1 MIDDYI
7 AYLRDVRRYSPR
19 TQELYRHALEDFAAW
34 CRIEGPE
41 AKGRPRG
48 SGGVAPQSSK
58 VDDADAICVMPG
70 NDRASLLDHLIVSRL
85 REYEAHL
92 IDKGLKSRTV
102 HLQLSALS
110 GFCGFLVKQ
119 GVLAGNP
126 VRSLRRPKLEKRL
139 PEFYAERT
147 LEDYFADTEPSAAP
161 DALDLLLTLQPED
174 ALAKELY
181 NRRLRR
187 LIVAILYH
195 TGIRRAELLGLRQSS
210 VDYSRETLRV
220 HGKGDK
226 MREIPLI
233 PSLIQE
239 ILLYLHAASFMAG
252 PGANPGKDAP
262 LLTTDKG
269 KPLYPAFADRA
280 VKAELDGYGITGR
293 KSPHV
298 LRHSLATA
306 LLEEGAGLNAIKE
319 MLGHSSLAA
328 TQVYT
333 HNSIERLKAQYMNA
347 HPRAKNEDRHD

>member
-1 MIDDYI
+1 MIDQYI
-7 AYLRDVRRYSPR
+7 SYLRDVRRYSPR
-19 TQELYRHALEDFAAW
+19 TQALYREALEDFKAW
-34 CRIEGPE
+34 
-41 AKGRPRG
+41 
-48 SGGVAPQSSK
+48 SGTEDIVTQ
-58 VDDADAICVMPG
+58 
-70 NDRASLLDHLIVSRL
+70 LIPSRL
-85 REYEAHL
+85 REYEASL
-92 IDKGLKSRTV
+92 IDKDLKSRTV
-102 HLQLSALS
+102 HLHLSALS
-110 GFCGFLVKQ
+110 SFCGYLVKQ
-119 GVLAGNP
+119 GALASNP
-126 VRSLRRPKLEKRL
+126 VRSVKRPKLEKRL
-139 PEFYAERT
+139 PEFYQERT
-147 LEDYFADTEPSAAP
+147 MDDYLADTEPAAAP
-161 DALDLLLTLQPED
+161 DSLDLLLTLNPED
-174 ALAKELY
+174 KLAKELY

-187 LIVAILYH
+187 LIVSILYY
-195 TGIRRAELLGLRQSS
+195 TGIRRAELLGLKRGSI
-210 VDYSRETLRV
+210 DTSRRTLRV

-252 PGANPGKDAP
+252 TGENPGKDAP

-280 VKAELDGYGITGR
+280 VKAELAGYGITGR